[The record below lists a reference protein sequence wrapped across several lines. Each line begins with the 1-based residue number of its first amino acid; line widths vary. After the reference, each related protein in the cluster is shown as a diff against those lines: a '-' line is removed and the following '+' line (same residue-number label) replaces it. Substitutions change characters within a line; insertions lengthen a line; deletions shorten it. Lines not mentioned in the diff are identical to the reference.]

1 MRRRHLLAALPTL
14 VFSRFGLA
22 QPLDSARKVAI
33 LFGSSRQTNGQNY
46 FTAFHERLT
55 KLGWTE
61 GQNIVVTP
69 YWGEGDAGTMQAHAV
84 ELVRSRPDVIAV
96 QSATALRAVSKLTA
110 DIPIVFFVVSDPV
123 GNKFV
128 QSLSRPGGNVTGFS
142 LFDYEIVGRWLQL
155 LKEIV
160 PNIKRVLLLMYVGNP
175 NWPGWLGASE
185 KAFRALGIQLV
196 PSRIKNSS
204 DVQSEIAA
212 VARQA
217 NSGLMVLPDP
227 FLGRYRKL
235 IVDAALKHRLPAI
248 YGVEADVEHGGL
260 IFYGTDNVDIA
271 GRAAEYVS
279 RILRGERPKDLPVQ
293 RPSKFRLVVNQGA
306 AKSLGIAIPQ
316 SLLQDADKVIY

>member
-1 MRRRHLLAALPTL
+1 MRRRHLLAAFPIL
-14 VFSRFGLA
+14 VLTRFGLA
-22 QPLDSARKVAI
+22 QPLDTARKVAV
-33 LFGSSRQTNGQNY
+33 LFGSSRQTNGQHY
-46 FTAFHERLT
+46 FMAFRERLM

-69 YWGEGDAGTMQAHAV
+69 YWGEGDAGAMQAHAV
-84 ELVRSRPDVIAV
+84 EMVRSRPDVIAV
-96 QSATALRAVSKLTA
+96 QSATALRAVSSLAA

-160 PNIKRVLLLMYVGNP
+160 PNLKRVLLLMNTGNP
-175 NWPGWLGASE
+175 NWPGWLGASK

-196 PSRIKNSS
+196 PSRITSSS
-204 DVQSEIAA
+204 DIQSEIAA

-217 NSGLMVLPDP
+217 NSGLIVLPDP
-227 FLGRYRKL
+227 FLGRYRRL
-235 IVDAALKHRLPAI
+235 IVEAALKHRLPAI
-248 YGVEADVEHGGL
+248 HGVEADVEQGGL
-260 IFYGTDNVDIA
+260 IFYGTDNVDMA

-279 RILRGERPKDLPVQ
+279 RILRGERPKDMPVQ
-293 RPSKFRLVVNQGA
+293 MPSKFRLVVNLGA
-306 AKSLGIAIPQ
+306 AKSLGIAIPP
-316 SLLQDADKVIY
+316 SLLQDADKVIS